1 MVRVIIGVGSNKGDR
16 KRNIMESLKMI
27 EEKIYI
33 EKISSFIETEP
44 EENADGGKFLN
55 GVIEGKTLLKPDDLF
70 FSLKEIEKK
79 QGRKFPHR
87 RGDAREIDLDIIFY
101 GSEVIKLDFLEIPHP
116 RYKNRYFVLLPLVEI
131 LPDFVDPVEK
141 KKVKEIYMELKKKG
155 I

>member
-16 KRNIMESLKMI
+16 ERNIIQSLKIM
-27 EEKIYI
+27 EKKIYI

-44 EENADGGKFLN
+44 EENADGGRFLN
-55 GVIEGKTLLKPDDLF
+55 GVIEGKTSLKPHYLF
-70 FSLKEIEKK
+70 FFLKEIEKK

-101 GSEVIKLDFLEIPHP
+101 GSEVVKLNFLEIPHP
-116 RYKNRYFVLLPLVEI
+116 RYKSRYFVLLPLVEI

-141 KKVKEIYMELKKKG
+141 KKVKEIYRELKKKG